1 MYTLRNL
8 THVEL
13 KLCYAPLNV
22 AGGVTEGDDSDNY
35 PDINIPPRINTDR
48 LQAFL
53 HSCSDLEVRSHT
65 SLYHHCQL

>member
-13 KLCYAPLNV
+13 KLCYTPMTVLEV
-22 AGGVTEGDDSDNY
+22 VTEDDDSDN
-35 PDINIPPRINTDR
+35 PPRINVDR

-53 HSCSDLEVRSHT
+53 HSCSDLEVRSQA
-65 SLYHHCQL
+65 SY

>member
-13 KLCYAPLNV
+13 KLCYTPMSV
-22 AGGVTEGDDSDNY
+22 EEVVIEDDDLDNY
-35 PDINIPPRINTDR
+35 PPRINTDR

-65 SLYHHCQL
+65 SLYHDCQL